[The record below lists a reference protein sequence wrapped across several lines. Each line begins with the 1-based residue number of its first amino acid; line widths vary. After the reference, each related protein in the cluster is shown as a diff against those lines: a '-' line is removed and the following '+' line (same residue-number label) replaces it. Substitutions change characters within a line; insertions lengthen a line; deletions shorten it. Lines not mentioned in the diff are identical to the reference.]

1 MSLKEVVIV
10 DAVRTGFGKYFG
22 TLTNIEADELAA
34 PLLLELVN
42 RNRLEKSDIGLC
54 VMGNVDGHSSAPN
67 LGRLALLR
75 AGFPFE
81 VPGFT
86 VEHQCGSA
94 LLAINTAYMQ
104 IATGIIDVALAGG
117 AENLSNAPYWIENA
131 RQGFRLDEKGL
142 KIHCEFMETARRVC
156 GPELYRQNVNMG
168 ITAENLA
175 EIYKITREEQ
185 DEFAYQ
191 SHHKFAAAQASG
203 RMKKEILPLEVKT
216 RKGVVVF
223 ETDEHVKADTTVE
236 KLSELRPAFKE
247 GGTVTAGNSSGMNDG
262 AAAVLM
268 MTREKAAAFGL
279 KPLASIGKHCSVGV
293 DPAIM
298 GIGPAFA
305 IRNILKQAG
314 TKLDDYGL
322 FEVNEAFCA
331 QTLAVYKE
339 LGLTDKQRERFNVNG
354 GAIAVGH
361 PVGASGARL
370 VQTLIYEM
378 QERGAQ
384 RGIATLCC
392 GGGTGIATE
401 LILEE

>member
-1 MSLKEVVIV
+1 
-10 DAVRTGFGKYFG
+10 
-22 TLTNIEADELAA
+22 
-34 PLLLELVN
+34 
-42 RNRLEKSDIGLC
+42 
-54 VMGNVDGHSSAPN
+54 VDGHSAAPN

-75 AGFPFE
+75 AGFPHE
-81 VPGFT
+81 GPGFS

-94 LLAINTAYMQ
+94 LLAITTAYMQ
-104 IATGIIDVALAGG
+104 LSSGVIDIALAGG

-142 KIHCEFMETARRVC
+142 NIHCEFMETARRVC
-156 GPELYRQNVNMG
+156 GPELYKQNINMG

-175 EIYKITREEQ
+175 EKYNISREEQ
-185 DEFAYQ
+185 DEFAYE
-191 SHHKFAAAQASG
+191 SHMKFSAAQASG
-203 RMKKEILPLEVKT
+203 RMAKEILPIEVKT
-216 RKGVVVF
+216 RKGMVNF
-223 ETDEHVKADTTVE
+223 DLDEHVKPDTTIE
-236 KLSELRPAFKE
+236 KLAGLRAAFKE

-268 MTREKAAAFGL
+268 MTREKALELGM

-298 GIGPAFA
+298 GIAPAFA
-305 IRNILKQAG
+305 IRKIMQLAD

-322 FEVNEAFCA
+322 FEVNEAFSA

-339 LGLTDKQRERFNVNG
+339 LELNKKQIDKFNING

-370 VQTLIYEM
+370 VQTLIYNM
-378 QERGAQ
+378 QEKGVK

-392 GGGTGIATE
+392 GGGTGIAAE
-401 LILEE
+401 LILED

>member
-1 MSLKEVVIV
+1 MNLRDVVIV
-10 DAVRTGFGKYFG
+10 DAVRTGFGKYGG
-22 TLTNIEADELAA
+22 TLIKMEADELAA

-42 RNRLEKSDIGLC
+42 RNKLEKANIDLC

-75 AGFPFE
+75 AGFPYE

-94 LLAINTAYMQ
+94 MLAINTAYMQ
-104 IATGIIDVALAGG
+104 IATGIIDIALAGG

-131 RQGFRLDEKGL
+131 RQGFRLDDKGL

-156 GPELYRQNVNMG
+156 GPELYKQNVNMG
-168 ITAENLA
+168 ITAENIA
-175 EIYKITREEQ
+175 EKYNISREEQ

-191 SHHKFAAAQASG
+191 SHRKFAAAQASG
-203 RMKKEILPLEVKT
+203 RMKREILPLEVKT
-216 RKGVVVF
+216 KKGVVIF
-223 ETDEHVKADTTVE
+223 ETDEHVKPDTTVE

-262 AAAVLM
+262 AAVVLM
-268 MTREKAAAFGL
+268 MTREKAIELGL

-293 DPAIM
+293 DPAFM
-298 GIGPAFA
+298 GIAPAYA
-305 IRNILKQAG
+305 IRNIMKQAG

-322 FEVNEAFCA
+322 FEVNEAFSA
-331 QTLAVYKE
+331 QTLGVYEE
-339 LGLTDKQRERFNVNG
+339 LGLNEKQRERFNVNG

-361 PVGASGARL
+361 PVGASGSRL
-370 VQTLIYEM
+370 IQTLIYEM
-378 QERGAQ
+378 QDRGVQ